1 MSTLVLVGS
10 QWGDEGKGKI
20 TDYLA
25 EKADVVVR
33 YQGGTNAGHTL
44 NVAGEV
50 FKLHLVPSGI
60 LYPGKSCIIGNGV
73 VLDLPSLLLEMAAL
87 RERGVDLS
95 GLRISDRAHLVMPY
109 HRLLDELEE
118 KSRGSEKIG
127 TTLRGIGP
135 AYMDKITRRGLRIA
149 DLVEPKDLK
158 ARLGTLLVEKNLLL
172 TSVYNA
178 PALDA
183 AGVYDEYARYA
194 DIIRPY
200 IDDTGLLLDEAV
212 KAGRKI
218 LFEGAQGTMLDIDH
232 GTYPYVTSSSP
243 TAGGAC
249 TGTGIGPTRIDRVL
263 GIVKAYTTRVGD
275 GPFPSEISGAIADRI
290 REVGRE
296 YGTTTGRPRRI
307 GWLDT
312 VVLRYSCRVNG
323 QSHLA
328 LTLLDVLTG
337 LKTVK
342 ICTSYRYRG
351 ALTRHMPASLGTL
364 SECEPVLE
372 EMPGWEE
379 DLSAIE
385 NFADFPDAA
394 KNYVERIAELTGV
407 KVAIVSVGPGRRQT
421 KLLEDVF

>member
-20 TDYLA
+20 TDFLA

-44 NVAGEV
+44 NVAGAV

-73 VLDLPSLLLEMAAL
+73 VLDLPSLLREMEAL
-87 RERGVDLS
+87 QERGVDLS
-95 GLRISDRAHLVMPY
+95 KLRISDRAHLVMPY

-118 KSRGSEKIG
+118 KSRGSAKIG

-135 AYMDKITRRGLRIA
+135 TYMDKITRRGLRVA
-149 DLVEPKDLK
+149 DLLDEKELETK
-158 ARLGTLLVEKNLLL
+158 ISALVAEKNLLL
-172 TSVYNA
+172 EGVYRA
-178 PALDA
+178 PGLDA
-183 AGVYDEYARYA
+183 AAVVAEYSRYA
-194 DIIRPY
+194 DIIRPF
-200 IDDTGLLLDEAV
+200 IADTGLLLDEAV
-212 KAGRKI
+212 RAGKKI

-243 TAGGAC
+243 TAGGAS
-249 TGTGIGPTRIDRVL
+249 TGTGIGPTRIDRVM
-263 GIVKAYTTRVGD
+263 GVVKAYTTRVGD
-275 GPFPSEISGAIADRI
+275 GPFPSEISGETADRI

-312 VVLRYSCRVNG
+312 VVLRYACRVNG
-323 QSHLA
+323 MSHLA

-342 ICTSYRYRG
+342 ICTSYDYNG
-351 ALTRHMPASLGTL
+351 TLLAHMPASLHVL
-364 SECEPVLE
+364 SGCRPVFE
-372 EMPGWEE
+372 EMTGWEE
-379 DLSAIE
+379 DLSVIE
-385 NFADFPDAA
+385 DFADFPPAA
-394 KNYVERIAELTGV
+394 KNYVERIAALTGM
-407 KVAIVSVGPGRRQT
+407 KIAIVSVGPGRRQT
-421 KLLEDVF
+421 KLLENIF